1 LAEFIENALRYIKGE
16 HKTESQTKSYERGL
30 ILLQKAHGIMNVI
43 SLEGCARDQYFGLV
57 VFVNMAVCYQKLGQ
71 LEECSVALENALD
84 YIEGYSSLMEQSIA
98 QRMKKL

>member
-1 LAEFIENALRYIKGE
+1 LKVNLDEIPLVLSEFIENALRYIKGE
-16 HKTESQTKSYERGL
+16 SKSEPPMKL

-43 SLEGCARDQYFGLV
+43 NLDGCPRDQYFGLV

-84 YIEGYSSLMEQSIA
+84 FIEGYGSLTE
-98 QRMKKL
+98 